1 MSKKNRIVLNVEKGE
16 ATVRF
21 GDDYRRMVLVASEAF
36 AKMMETLN
44 AFGSAAFTMLYMMG
58 QEKGRYDVS
67 KEIKALQQHGIS
79 FTKRQVLENTV
90 HNVSVTGWGA
100 PRIQKYD
107 ERRGALTIVVENN
120 PLIVAMGTDR
130 KSDRPLCHYF
140 RGYWV
145 GVVSEVLERRLSCAE
160 VKCMGMGDV
169 HCEFK
174 ITAIS

>member
-1 MSKKNRIVLNVEKGE
+1 MTEKKRIELNVEKGE

-21 GDDYRRMVLVASEAF
+21 GEDYRRMVLMASEAF
-36 AKMMETLN
+36 VKMMETLN

-58 QEKGRYDVS
+58 QEKGHYDVW
-67 KEIKALQQHGIS
+67 KEIKALQQRGMS

-90 HNVSVTGWGA
+90 CNVNVTGWGA

-107 ERRGALTIVVENN
+107 EKRGALTILVENN
-120 PLIVAMGTDR
+120 PLVDAMGEDK
-130 KSDRPLCHYF
+130 KSDRPLCHYY

-145 GVVSEVLERRLSCAE
+145 GVASEVLERRLSCAE
-160 VKCMGMGDV
+160 TKCMGIGDT

-174 ITAIS
+174 VTAIN